1 MFIEEED
8 KPNTGSDAGAGEEED
23 IDLDDIDLEDDDED
37 NADDDKDW
45 KAEALKNKAI
55 AKRLA
60 NKVNKQTAPPAEAP
74 KPKIVENKSSDT
86 ISGDDIDAR
95 VEAKLFKR
103 DLDSLDVS
111 EEVREEIKK
120 YAQSNNLSVQQAA
133 NSKYINFIKEEDAQ
147 KKKVE
152 EATIS
157 GKRKS
162 QPRTDFADANPSD
175 FDLSTPEGREG
186 WASYKNWLKNS

>member
-1 MFIEEED
+1 MSIDEEKID
-8 KPNTGSDAGAGEEED
+8 NSSADVEED
-23 IDLDDIDLEDDDED
+23 INLDDIDLEDDDED
-37 NADDDKDW
+37 DADDDRDW

-55 AKRLA
+55 AQRLA
-60 NKVNKQTAPPAEAP
+60 NKIKKPVTPQAETP
-74 KPKIVENKSSDT
+74 KPKVVETPSNS

-111 EEVREEIKK
+111 EEVRNEIKK
-120 YAQSNNLSVQQAA
+120 YAQANNLTVNQAA
-133 NSKYINFIKEEDAQ
+133 NSKYINFVKTEDAE
-147 KKKVE
+147 KKKIE

-157 GKRKS
+157 SKRKS
-162 QPRTDFADANPSD
+162 QPKTDFAEAKPSD

-186 WASYKNWLKNS
+186 WTSYKNWLKNN

>member
-1 MFIEEED
+1 MIIDDEKIEV
-8 KPNTGSDAGAGEEED
+8 GSEADIEED

-37 NADDDKDW
+37 NADDDRDW

-55 AKRLA
+55 AKRLF
-60 NKVNKQTAPPAEAP
+60 NKIQKPVVPQAEAP
-74 KPKIVENKSSDT
+74 KSKIVETKPSDV

-120 YAQSNNLSVQQAA
+120 YAQSNNLSVSQAA
-133 NSKYINFIKEEDAQ
+133 NSKYINFIKEEEAQ

-162 QPRTDFADANPSD
+162 QPRTDFAEASPSD
-175 FDLSTPEGREG
+175 FDLTTPEGREG
-186 WASYKNWLKNS
+186 WASYKNWLKNN